1 MRIPAIVLLLS
12 CTLINAATTI
22 SGELL
27 DSKLDP
33 AGATYVVEKDL
44 VVPAGRKVTVPQ
56 GTVFLFKQ
64 FVGVRIDG
72 EMVIAGSAAK
82 QVVFTSINDTAYAPA
97 TGQLANPF
105 DWNGVLV
112 APDAKG
118 LTAANLRLT
127 YSVYGIKSQSPNLRL
142 SDAVFAQNGQFHV
155 VVNDA
160 VQPVQDNLP
169 FSYGSPVVDA
179 NRRISDGPGQPGQA
193 SAAPPLAPLPQA
205 ASSHSRKGF
214 RIVCLGAAVA
224 AAGVGTFFQVRA
236 GQYRD
241 ERDSYHKD
249 TSLDP
254 TVGSEKW
261 QAAEDS
267 RQGNEAGAV
276 ASFGVGA
283 ALLIG
288 FGVSFAF

>member
-1 MRIPAIVLLLS
+1 MRLPAIVLLVS
-12 CTLINAATTI
+12 CSLPNAASTI
-22 SGELL
+22 SGELFESRL
-27 DSKLDP
+27 SP
-33 AGATYVVEKDL
+33 AGATYVVDKDL
-44 VVPAGRKVTVPQ
+44 VVPVGRKVTVPQ

-64 FVGVRIDG
+64 FVGVRVDG
-72 EMVIAGSAAK
+72 EMVVAGSAAK
-82 QVVFTSINDTAYAPA
+82 PVVFTSINDTVYAPA

-112 APDAKG
+112 APGAKG

-142 SDAVFAQNGQFHV
+142 ADAVFAQNGQFHV

-169 FSYGSPVVDA
+169 FSYGAPVVDA
-179 NRRISDGPGQPGQA
+179 NRRISEGSVQPGQA
-193 SAAPPLAPLPQA
+193 SAAPPLAPQPQA
-205 ASSHSRKGF
+205 ARSHSRKGF
-214 RIVCLGAAVA
+214 RIVCLATAVA
-224 AAGVGTFFQVRA
+224 AAGLGTYFQVRA

-241 ERDSYHKD
+241 QRDSYHED
-249 TSLDP
+249 ASLDP
-254 TVGSEKW
+254 QVGSEKW

-267 RQGNEAGAV
+267 RQGNEAGAI
-276 ASFGVGA
+276 ASFGVSA
-283 ALLIG
+283 ALLVG